1 MQGIPYKEHVMLTYR
16 IEDMTCGHCASAIA
30 RAVRATDAHAR
41 LQVDVHEKLIHIQ
54 PGDADEE
61 ELVAAISDAGYH
73 PIPVAVAEQD
83 RAPART
89 TGCCCGSGEQ
99 ASAAAGIVRP
109 GAQGQ
114 TDACGAV
121 GG

>member
-1 MQGIPYKEHVMLTYR
+1 MLTYR
-16 IEDMTCGHCASAIA
+16 IEDMTCGHCASTIA
-30 RAVRATDAHAR
+30 RAVRAADARAR

-61 ELVAAISDAGYH
+61 DLVAAISDAGYH
-73 PIPVAVAEQD
+73 PIPVLVAEQD
-83 RAPART
+83 RDPART
-89 TGCCCGSGEQ
+89 TSCCCGSGEQ

-109 GAQGQ
+109 GAQRK
-114 TDACGAV
+114 TDTCRAV